1 MIAKRVMLTVVLVTV
16 FVLGGSTQIVK
27 NMEPVCDWPCY
38 RGNPQRTGAS
48 ECGPKSSELE
58 IAWTHDNG
66 EWGYNDPSVSGGR
79 VITPYKYGEE
89 RGLVCLDAKNGSE
102 IWKKQFTGKGDIET
116 PLIVGD
122 KLYCSVYDK
131 FVCMNATN
139 GDLLWEYGDSF
150 CMPPLY
156 LNGSVFGCSSSKD
169 LCSIDAQNGTLN
181 WSKSLDGGCCVSAP
195 STFNDLIYIS
205 DGLGMLHCL
214 GIEKGNTIWT
224 KKFGELGL
232 TTPAFYDGKLFV
244 CGATDLYCLD
254 PATGNQTWNVVTD
267 TDIFDPAFSDGKMV
281 FSCYDG
287 HLHCLEAKSGKELWI
302 NDTIT
307 KYPITIEEFIP
318 TISNGMIFIGTTAR
332 DLTIVDLASGK
343 ELKRIRIDSG
353 AANEVVV
360 ACDNLYVNTY
370 SKTICLRQKPVITS
384 IAIEKPDHTLKVGE
398 RYQFR
403 AKAYDEDSEE
413 IVNPYLTWSVEP
425 EDAGIMS
432 RDGFF
437 LCRKPGT
444 CKIIVTSQ
452 DKVAS
457 IEITIDKGVDI
468 GLLSDSGC
476 DWQMDRGDLQRT
488 GSSNGGPKKAKL
500 GLLWKK
506 DKHRIFTICSGR
518 ILGDGPGPGLICF
531 DEDLNI
537 IWKYI
542 TEKGVVDAG
551 VIDKRV
557 IFSSPGEGV
566 IYCCDFETGSLIWKV
581 NKIVWEFN
589 ISSDK
594 VFLKVSPSIFSDRYT
609 IECLNPSDGKTLWTS
624 REYRD
629 GYYLAYSNKKIYLSS
644 LYSIICLDSSDGS
657 QSWEYKTD
665 TVIEGSPVVSDGKVY
680 CTNQKG
686 HVYCLDAGS
695 GKKIWYASFE
705 EDNDGV
711 VNIISCSPAIYE
723 NKLYCC
729 AQYGSVF
736 CFDAKTGATL
746 WEFEADN
753 KLEYMNPVASNG
765 MVYFGSYSYL
775 YCVSANEGK
784 LLWQYRLDNAIGTLI
799 PALGKLYLWVHD
811 KDVLLCFGEKQ
822 VTETKL
828 SFTLGSSIYDVNGQ
842 KMSMD
847 AEPVNIGGRIF
858 LPARYAVEP
867 LGGTI
872 SYDSSKKMVVI
883 SFGTIEIQMIIGS
896 NMAKINGSNVK
907 IDLENPDIVPVIQ
920 NGRTMLPLR
929 FIGESLGCS
938 VTWDDATKTAMLI
951 KAS

>member
-16 FVLGGSTQIVK
+16 FVLGGPTQIVK

-89 RGLVCLDAKNGSE
+89 RGLVCLDAKNGLE

-131 FVCMNATN
+131 FVCMNTTN

-156 LNGSVFGCSSSKD
+156 LNGSVFGCGSSKG

-195 STFNDLIYIS
+195 SAFNDLIYIS
-205 DGLGMLHCL
+205 DGLGVLHCL
-214 GIEKGNTIWT
+214 EIEKGNTIWT

-254 PATGNQTWNVVTD
+254 PATGNQIWNVVTD

-281 FSCYDG
+281 FNCYNK

-307 KYPITIEEFIP
+307 SSPFGDGFIP

-332 DLTIVDLASGK
+332 DLAIVDLASGK
-343 ELKRIRIDSG
+343 EIKRIRIDSG

-360 ACDNLYVNTY
+360 ACGNLYVNTY

-384 IAIEKPDHTLKVGE
+384 ITIEKPDHTLKVGE

-413 IVNPYLTWSVEP
+413 IVNPYLSWSVEP

-432 RDGFF
+432 SDGFF

-452 DKVAS
+452 DKVS
-457 IEITIDKGVDI
+457 SMEITIDKGVDTEPI
-468 GLLSDSGC
+468 SDSGC

-488 GSSNGGPKKAKL
+488 GSSNGGPKTAKL
-500 GLLWKK
+500 GLLWSKK
-506 DKHRIFTICSGR
+506 GYGIYAVCSGK
-518 ILGDGPGPGLICF
+518 IVGGNSSKGLICF
-531 DEDLNI
+531 DNDMKEIWSPVESVTGASI
-537 IWKYI
+537 I
-542 TEKGVVDAG
+542 DNN
-551 VIDKRV
+551 V
-557 IFSSPGEGV
+557 IFSSPCQGNLFCV
-566 IYCCDFETGSLIWKV
+566 NLETGALNWRIDLIGDSFV
-581 NKIVWEFN
+581 ATGGKIFIQN
-589 ISSDK
+589 
-594 VFLKVSPSIFSDRYT
+594 SPSLLSTRFT
-609 IECLNPSDGKTLWTS
+609 IKCISLSDGKTLWTS
-624 REYRD
+624 IEYKD
-629 GYYLAYSNKKIYLSS
+629 GYDLAYYNKKIYLSS

-665 TVIEGSPVVSDGKVY
+665 TVIKGSLVVSDGKVY

-711 VNIISCSPAIYE
+711 VNVILCSPAIYE

-746 WEFEADN
+746 WEFEADG
-753 KLEYMNPVASNG
+753 KLKYTSPVASNG
-765 MVYFGSYSYL
+765 MVYFVSDSYL

-784 LLWQYRLDNAIGTLI
+784 LLWQYRLDNARNTLI
-799 PALGKLYLWVHD
+799 PALGKLYLWAHD
-811 KDVLLCFGEKQ
+811 KGVLLCFGEKQ

-883 SFGTIEIQMIIGS
+883 SFGTIEIQMTIG
-896 NMAKINGSNVK
+896 NNIAKINGSNVK
-907 IDLENPDIVPVIQ
+907 IDLENPGIVPVIR

-938 VTWDDATKTAMLI
+938 VTWDDATKTATLI
-951 KAS
+951 KTS